1 MIAEFYES
9 WRSIRKKARGNRSHE
24 QARHFHENER
34 PYVVI
39 ISDKNRPQYI
49 VKMTFNKKGFY
60 CGVLYLNEN
69 LDSELVEA
77 YVLIGQQLFLK
88 NVQKRYFDGREISL
102 VTYLYE
108 VDGRYRKNFFIGGKE
123 TDDVE
128 YGTCDVSNHFR
139 EMIQFMNYDS
149 ILPEEARRGLSGG

>member
-9 WRSIRKKARGNRSHE
+9 WRSIRKNARGKLSHE
-24 QARHFHENER
+24 QARHFHENGK

-49 VKMTFNKKGFY
+49 VKMTFNKKGYY
-60 CGVLYLNEN
+60 CGVLHLNEN

-128 YGTCDVSNHFR
+128 YGICDVSSHFR
-139 EMIQFMNYDS
+139 EMIQFGNYDS
-149 ILPEEARRGLSGG
+149 ILPEEARRGLREG

>member
-9 WRSIRKKARGNRSHE
+9 WRSIRKKARGKLSHE

-77 YVLIGQQLFLK
+77 YVIIDRQLFLR
-88 NVQKRYFDGREISL
+88 NVKKRYFDGREMSL

-149 ILPEEARRGLSGG
+149 ILPEEARCGLSGG